1 LVYNPSI
8 FIFKLGVYVAQL
20 IPTDKLIV
28 VKHNDLIDAAQ
39 RLSIYE
45 SRILLTCIAR
55 INSKGSLLHTDKFVL
70 TVEDVAALVGIDNN
84 SAYCELK
91 KAVDRLAERWVYFIK
106 PSDRIKE
113 AKSRWVS
120 YVAYIPHEG
129 TIELYF
135 APHIIPLLSDI
146 SKDFTQY
153 KIENVL
159 NFQSMYSLRLYEL
172 MCRWGGKEKIVEI
185 EWLKKHL
192 EVGEKHDRIDNFK
205 KWVIENPLQEIN
217 KFSNLKVSPEYIK
230 RGRRIVSVKFL
241 YSISQKTGK
250 IIESGSVVK
259 NNHFSN
265 SNAFIK
271 KKTPQSQTASH
282 IKTKYTSEKN
292 DTIDNIEYFADVRKR
307 YGDAAQGIPLDVIE
321 LLKVQGR
328 W

>member
-1 LVYNPSI
+1 MFYTPSS
-8 FIFKLGVYVAQL
+8 FIFKLGGHVAQL
-20 IPTDKLIV
+20 IPTEKMIV

-45 SRILLTCIAR
+45 SRILLTCISR
-55 INSKGSLLHTDKFVL
+55 INSKGSLLHTDKFIL
-70 TVEDVAALVGIDNN
+70 TVEDVAELVGIDSN
-84 SAYCELK
+84 SAYSELK

-106 PSDRIKE
+106 PSDRVQE

-120 YVAYIPHEG
+120 YVAYIPNEG
-129 TIELYF
+129 IIELYF

-185 EWLKKHL
+185 EWLKIHL

-205 KWVIENPLQEIN
+205 KWVIENPLEEIN
-217 KFSNLKVSPEYIK
+217 KFSNLKVTPEYIK

-250 IIESGSVVK
+250 IIEGSVVK

-265 SNAFIK
+265 ANAFIP
-271 KKTPQSQTASH
+271 KKTSQSQKDSH
-282 IKTKYTSEKN
+282 IKSKYPTGKN
-292 DTIDNIEYFADVRKR
+292 DVIDNIEYFADVRKR
-307 YGDAAQGIPLDVIE
+307 YGDAAKGIPAEVVE
-321 LLKVQGR
+321 LLKSQGR

>member
-1 LVYNPSI
+1 MVYTPSV
-8 FIFKLGVYVAQL
+8 FIFNLGVFVAQL
-20 IPTDKLIV
+20 IPTQKMIV

-55 INSKGSLLHTDKFVL
+55 INSKGSLLHTDKFIL
-70 TVEDVAALVGIDNN
+70 TVEDVAELVGIDSN

-91 KAVDRLAERWVYFIK
+91 KAVDRLAERWVYFLK

-129 TIELYF
+129 IIELYF

-185 EWLKKHL
+185 QWLKTHL

-205 KWVIENPLQEIN
+205 KWIIENPLQEIN
-217 KFSNLKVSPEYIK
+217 QFSNLKVTAEYIK

-250 IIESGSVVK
+250 IIEGSVVK

-265 SNAFIK
+265 ANAFIS
-271 KKTPQSQTASH
+271 KKTSKSQTASR
-282 IKTKYTSEKN
+282 IKSKYPSEKN
-292 DTIDNIEYFADVRKR
+292 DAIDNIEYFADIRKR
-307 YGDAAQGIPLDVIE
+307 YGDAAQGIPFDVVE
-321 LLKVQGR
+321 LLKSQGR

>member
-1 LVYNPSI
+1 LVYTPSV
-8 FIFKLGVYVAQL
+8 FIFNLGVYVAQL
-20 IPTDKLIV
+20 IPTEKMIV

-45 SRILLTCIAR
+45 SRILLTCISR
-55 INSKGSLLHTDKFVL
+55 INSKGSLLHTDKFIL
-70 TVEDVAALVGIDNN
+70 TVEDVAELVGIDSN
-84 SAYCELK
+84 SAYSELK

-106 PSDRIKE
+106 PSDRVQE

-120 YVAYIPHEG
+120 YVAYIPNEG
-129 TIELYF
+129 IIELYF

-185 EWLKKHL
+185 EWLKIHL

-217 KFSNLKVSPEYIK
+217 KFSNLKVTPEYIK

-241 YSISQKTGK
+241 YSISHKTGK
-250 IIESGSVVK
+250 IIEGSVVK
-259 NNHFSN
+259 NDYFSN
-265 SNAFIK
+265 ANAFIP
-271 KKTPQSQTASH
+271 KKTSQSQKDSH
-282 IKTKYTSEKN
+282 IKSKYPSEKN
-292 DTIDNIEYFADVRKR
+292 DVIDNIEYFADVRKR
-307 YGDAAQGIPLDVIE
+307 YGDAAKGIPLDVVE
-321 LLKVQGR
+321 LLKAQGR

>member
-1 LVYNPSI
+1 M
-8 FIFKLGVYVAQL
+8 AQL
-20 IPTDKLIV
+20 IPTEKMIV

-45 SRILLTCIAR
+45 SRILLTCISR
-55 INSKGSLLHTDKFVL
+55 INSKGSLLHTDKFIL
-70 TVEDVAALVGIDNN
+70 TVEDVAELVGIDSN
-84 SAYCELK
+84 SAYSELK

-106 PSDRIKE
+106 PSDRVQE

-120 YVAYIPHEG
+120 YVAYIPNEG
-129 TIELYF
+129 IIELYF

-185 EWLKKHL
+185 EWLKIHL

-205 KWVIENPLQEIN
+205 KWVIENPLEEIN
-217 KFSNLKVSPEYIK
+217 KFSNLKVTPEYIK

-241 YSISQKTGK
+241 YSISQKKGK
-250 IIESGSVVK
+250 IIEGSVVK

-265 SNAFIK
+265 ANAFIP
-271 KKTPQSQTASH
+271 KKTSQSQSASP
-282 IKTKYTSEKN
+282 IKSKYPSGKN
-292 DTIDNIEYFADVRKR
+292 DDIDNIEYFADVRKR

-321 LLKVQGR
+321 LLKSQGR

>member
-1 LVYNPSI
+1 MVYNPSV
-8 FIFKLGVYVAQL
+8 FIFNLGVNVAQL
-20 IPTDKLIV
+20 IPTEKMIV

-45 SRILLTCIAR
+45 SRILLTCISR
-55 INSKGSLLHTDKFVL
+55 INSKGSLLHTDKFIL
-70 TVEDVAALVGIDNN
+70 TVEDVAELVGIDSN
-84 SAYCELK
+84 SAYSELK

-106 PSDRIKE
+106 PSDRVQE

-120 YVAYIPHEG
+120 YVAYIPNEG
-129 TIELYF
+129 IIELYF

-185 EWLKKHL
+185 EWLKIHL

-217 KFSNLKVSPEYIK
+217 KFSNLKVTPEYIK

-250 IIESGSVVK
+250 IIEGSVVK

-265 SNAFIK
+265 ANAFIP
-271 KKTPQSQTASH
+271 KKTSQSQSASP
-282 IKTKYTSEKN
+282 IKSKYPSGKN
-292 DTIDNIEYFADVRKR
+292 DDIDNIEYFADVRKR
-307 YGDAAQGIPLDVIE
+307 YGDAAQGIPLDVVE
-321 LLKVQGR
+321 LLKSQGR

>member
-1 LVYNPSI
+1 LVYTPSV
-8 FIFKLGVYVAQL
+8 FIFNLGVFVAQL
-20 IPTDKLIV
+20 IPTQKMIV

-70 TVEDVAALVGIDNN
+70 TVEDVAELVGIDSN

-129 TIELYF
+129 IIELYF

-185 EWLKKHL
+185 QWLKTHL

-205 KWVIENPLQEIN
+205 KWIIENPLQEIN
-217 KFSNLKVSPEYIK
+217 QFSNLKVTAEYIK

-250 IIESGSVVK
+250 IIEGSVVK

-265 SNAFIK
+265 ANAFIP
-271 KKTPQSQTASH
+271 KKTSKSQTASH
-282 IKTKYTSEKN
+282 IKSKYPVEKN
-292 DTIDNIEYFADVRKR
+292 DDIDNVEYFADIRKR
-307 YGDAAQGIPLDVIE
+307 YGDAAQGIPAEVVE
-321 LLKVQGR
+321 LLKSQGR

>member
-1 LVYNPSI
+1 MVYNPSV
-8 FIFKLGVYVAQL
+8 FIFNLGANVAQL
-20 IPTDKLIV
+20 IPTEKMIV

-45 SRILLTCIAR
+45 SRILLTCISR
-55 INSKGSLLHTDKFVL
+55 INSKGSLLHTDKFIL
-70 TVEDVAALVGIDNN
+70 TVEDVAELVGIDSN
-84 SAYCELK
+84 SAYSELK
-91 KAVDRLAERWVYFIK
+91 KAVDRLAERWIYFIK
-106 PSDRIKE
+106 PSDRVQE

-120 YVAYIPHEG
+120 YVAYIPNEG
-129 TIELYF
+129 IIELYF

-146 SKDFTQY
+146 SKNFTQY

-185 EWLKKHL
+185 EWLKIHL

-205 KWVIENPLQEIN
+205 KWVIENPLEEIN
-217 KFSNLKVSPEYIK
+217 KFSNLKVTPEYIK

-241 YSISQKTGK
+241 YSISQKKGK
-250 IIESGSVVK
+250 IIEGSVVK

-265 SNAFIK
+265 ANAFIP
-271 KKTPQSQTASH
+271 KKTSQSQSASP
-282 IKTKYTSEKN
+282 IKSKYPSGKN
-292 DTIDNIEYFADVRKR
+292 DDIDNIEYFADVRKR
-307 YGDAAQGIPLDVIE
+307 YGDAAKGIPPEVVE
-321 LLKVQGR
+321 LLKSQGR